1 MTRTGDCVSV
11 VATICFATMF
21 VAAANPRHENS
32 VPRCELQPM
41 VDVKEGRTGVGVQVE
56 DDDFLAG
63 SAGDGVPGDMSAE
76 YARELT

>member
-1 MTRTGDCVSV
+1 MRT
-11 VATICFATMF
+11 A
-21 VAAANPRHENS
+21 
-32 VPRCELQPM
+32 VPHCELQPTR
-41 VDVKEGRTGVGVQVE
+41 DVKDVRTGVGVQVE